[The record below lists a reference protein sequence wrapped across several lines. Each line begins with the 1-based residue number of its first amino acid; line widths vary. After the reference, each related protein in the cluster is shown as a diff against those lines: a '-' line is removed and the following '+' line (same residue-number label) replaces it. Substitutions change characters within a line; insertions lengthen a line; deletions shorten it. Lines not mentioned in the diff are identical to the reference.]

1 MTKLYFLGGDEDW
14 CYMAKMLGWAAET
27 VVSGTLLEDSPT
39 NIVFVPEYIPVT
51 HIRTVL
57 KNAHIVVVWRDYNL
71 GVIENTKHSLNVVT
85 DTRMLS
91 DVNNSV
97 FVPERV
103 HDIFSVLRAVSSDV
117 VKTRVIEDD
126 SELEHKTVFER
137 AHMFKDTKTY
147 KGKKYLK
154 EAYVA
159 GCDILADEV
168 PVIATRESV
177 ARHLN
182 EYLNKLL
189 MFLSINDSSSSTV

>member
-1 MTKLYFLGGDEDW
+1 MTKLYFLDAVNGEDW
-14 CYMAKMLGWAAET
+14 CYTAKMLGWAAET
-27 VVSGTLLEDSPT
+27 VVSGTLLEDST
-39 NIVFVPEYIPVT
+39 ENIVFVPEYIPVS
-51 HIRTVL
+51 HIRLVL

-85 DTRMLS
+85 DTRMI
-91 DVNNSV
+91 DNVNNSV
-97 FVPERV
+97 YVPERV

-117 VKTRVIEDD
+117 EKTRVIEDD

-147 KGKKYLK
+147 KGKKFVR

-159 GCDILADEV
+159 GCDVLTDDI
-168 PVIATRESV
+168 PIIATRESV

-182 EYLNKLL
+182 DYLNKLL
-189 MFLSINDSSSSTV
+189 IFLSINGNDS

>member
-27 VVSGTLLEDSPT
+27 VVSGTLLEDSS
-39 NIVFVPEYIPVT
+39 NSIVFVPEYIPVT

-189 MFLSINDSSSSTV
+189 MFLSINDSSSSPV